1 MATDVFPPPHLIL
14 GSLGVSQGQSSVNM
28 REHRVGMGQG
38 DSRCGVGTGAVQRG
52 RKVRE
57 AGGSSRQE
65 VDHHWAVSAA
75 TTAEAAETITN
86 KHALTH
92 KTHKHHKGL
101 GPSCLALRANV
112 QIAGEG
118 QEQQGPSQTE
128 SSLTGV
134 GLSI

>member
-52 RKVRE
+52 RKARE
-57 AGGSSRQE
+57 AGGSSGQE
-65 VDHHWAVSAA
+65 AGHHWAVAAA
-75 TTAEAAETITN
+75 TTAEAAETTMK
-86 KHALTH
+86 KHALAH

-101 GPSCLALRANV
+101 GPSCLALTAHVHSSRGG
-112 QIAGEG
+112 AGTA
-118 QEQQGPSQTE
+118 GP
-128 SSLTGV
+128 
-134 GLSI
+134 